1 MVDSQLS
8 FSVDNLIANI
18 LVVCNLIVHNLESF
32 TCGFIF
38 LNLHQD
44 TRSSNGL
51 RIHNNL
57 SSNVQCHC
65 PSCLLTTPLGSN
77 HMQKEKKNTAL
88 GLGGNCIGI
97 FWGAGLCQNWSP
109 NSSPSFHLPALFS
122 CDLAWSL
129 LSHQHLP
136 PRTVWKCSQV
146 FRKKLICTIP
156 SGRCKT
162 SQKQCW
168 ALC

>member
-51 RIHNNL
+51 RIH
-57 SSNVQCHC
+57 
-65 PSCLLTTPLGSN
+65 TPLGSN